1 MFVFAAVA
9 LGVAGPLWSFSQRP
23 GALASQVAQVP
34 SGDDVQR
41 ALPSLDQ
48 NLPEKTETALFALG

>member
-1 MFVFAAVA
+1 MFVFAAVT
-9 LGVAGPLWSFSQRP
+9 LGLIGLLWSFSQRP
-23 GALASQVAQVP
+23 GALASQLAQVP

-41 ALPSLDQ
+41 ALPLLDR